1 MSTDQLYLMTG
12 ALLFVLGMVYVVN
25 NPKLLGKILAVNIAG
40 SGVFLVLITIA
51 YRNRLDYPD
60 PVPQAMVLTG
70 IVVAVSATAL
80 ALAAAARVER
90 NRASNSHSDEP
101 IDK

>member
-1 MSTDQLYLMTG
+1 MNAELLYLLAG
-12 ALLFVLGMVYVVN
+12 VFLFVLGAVYVVN
-25 NPKLLGKILAVNIAG
+25 NPLLLGKILAVNIAG

-51 YRNRLDYPD
+51 YRSRLEYPD

-80 ALAAAARVER
+80 ALALAVRMK
-90 NRASNSHSDEP
+90 HKLYSDFPVDETAG
-101 IDK
+101 K